1 MLFCKLLLHGVVMG
15 LTGLPNVFADSGH
28 HIHEPVE
35 STHQNPAKSA
45 VIQDANSARLSKAQL
60 RSRSIGY
67 TSFFGGSIAI
77 LGALGVAAVYKKNR
91 ILSIWHLQL
100 AEGQLRWKGQP
111 VCCHPHEYQTVRP
124 SAQENQVVE
133 ALESGTREQLL
144 QEELAEADPLVVKVL
159 EKQALG
165 LEANQT
171 WLRKRTA
178 LLALLFGSYVAS
190 SIGIPLWNAD
200 KVSCAN
206 GFFWEDHIPFF
217 CIFMVTKFT
226 ELALFVYDPTIQGEL
241 GLVDFMIKFV
251 PSFMGYLDGYTD
263 ATAIVIA
270 RSCESQFAQNLAL
283 WMMAT
288 YLLGVI
294 VGQWIVLACLAT
306 QDPTQACLM
315 KLIHL
320 DALSS
325 CISLSG
331 NSKKIWKIVNMVRTF
346 GEDIPQAICQTLFL
360 IYVKPNY
367 FMILSVAVSIGSSLK
382 ALHDALHRGLVGL
395 GVKFDDDEKKLYDI
409 AEGDRFYCPGWGSK
423 TEAVVAMWVNDDL
436 WMRSEGLAASDTDGG
451 RIWKTQNGDGK
462 KLLQGETV
470 SILWDN
476 WDNYDDVR
484 MIDGDTIKIPSRGG
498 HMQTWIRQKYM
509 IEDGDRFHCP
519 GWGGEEEAVVAK
531 WVNSDLWMRSET
543 LTESETDGTKIWKT
557 QDFEGGK
564 LLTGHTVN
572 VLWDN
577 VDIKEFRMVD
587 ADTIYRLDANP
598 PHGHMSKWTRLR

>member
-15 LTGLPNVFADSGH
+15 LTGLPNVFADSDH

-35 STHQNPAKSA
+35 STHHNPAKSA
-45 VIQDANSARLSKAQL
+45 VIQDANTARLSKAQL

-67 TSFFGGSIAI
+67 TSFFGGSIAV
-77 LGALGVAAVYKKNR
+77 LGALGVVAVYKKNR

-178 LLALLFGSYVAS
+178 LLALLFGSYVAT

-241 GLVDFMIKFV
+241 GLVDLMIKFV

-331 NSKKIWKIVNMVRTF
+331 NSKNIWKIVNMVRTF
-346 GEDIPQAICQTLFL
+346 GEDIPQAICQTLFI

-367 FMILSVAVSIGSSLK
+367 FMILSVAVSVGSSLK

-395 GVKFDDDEKKLYDI
+395 GVKFDDDEKKLYESSVRFSPCNCSVQSSSGSQTTLLDAVPKVGDNVWHDRGYTFTSLGDFAEKQMVFVKGSNDDKKI
-409 AEGDRFYCPGWGSK
+409 ASSRVMWTFEVPCAVTVYLDFWDDMRHGMSPMY
-423 TEAVVAMWVNDDL
+423 TEAKVWLEASNSGWELTEMRGVAFTPHFGPGRVYRQTFPAGRVEIMGKGVCDT
-436 WMRSEGLAASDTDGG
+436 GVFLAFLEDATDG
-451 RIWKTQNGDGK
+451 R
-462 KLLQGETV
+462 
-470 SILWDN
+470 
-476 WDNYDDVR
+476 
-484 MIDGDTIKIPSRGG
+484 
-498 HMQTWIRQKYM
+498 
-509 IEDGDRFHCP
+509 
-519 GWGGEEEAVVAK
+519 
-531 WVNSDLWMRSET
+531 
-543 LTESETDGTKIWKT
+543 
-557 QDFEGGK
+557 
-564 LLTGHTVN
+564 
-572 VLWDN
+572 
-577 VDIKEFRMVD
+577 
-587 ADTIYRLDANP
+587 
-598 PHGHMSKWTRLR
+598 